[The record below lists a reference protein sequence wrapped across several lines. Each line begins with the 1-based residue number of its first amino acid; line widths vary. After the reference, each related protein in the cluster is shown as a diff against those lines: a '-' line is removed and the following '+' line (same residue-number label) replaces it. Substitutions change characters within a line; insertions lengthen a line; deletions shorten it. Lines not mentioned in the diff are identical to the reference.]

1 MIESLKKMLES
12 VQSAHN
18 GCLKEKKNLREEIE
32 VSKAKLSFTDEE
44 NMRLINE
51 NEKLRKQVKANIT
64 ENYLLEAQELD
75 REKKEW

>member
-1 MIESLKKMLES
+1 M
-12 VQSAHN
+12 
-18 GCLKEKKNLREEIE
+18 
-32 VSKAKLSFTDEE
+32 SKAKLSFTDEE